1 MYQRAASIFRRVPI
15 TRVTE
20 ISRLDTAGV
29 PVFGAIT
36 PLAKDL
42 TTHLGKGLD
51 RDAARTSAVME
62 AIERVSAEE
71 VSEDGLETTFR
82 NLQVSGVTVACPQ
95 WFDLPPGSSY
105 REDDPFKWIE
115 GWDLLGARPI
125 WIPADLVQSP
135 ARQGV
140 LDQVDTNGLASGGS
154 YGEAI
159 RHALIEVIERDS
171 VSQHQYFELF
181 GEEHK
186 NAPSK
191 RRIDLRSIPDK
202 ARGLVDLAE
211 DNDHEIVLE
220 DLTGDLGIPVISC
233 ALIDHSYPATDGLR
247 TMLFGGWGADL
258 RSETAVCRAIT
269 EAYQSRAGVIQGAR
283 DSFNVMPKSTR
294 QFTKDHHR
302 RLLDAAPSYD
312 FSTIPD
318 FAFDDL
324 SDDVDFVLS
333 CLQTQGVGHV
343 IVADLTKAEFQI
355 PVVRVRVP
363 GLSSFVMDRRRLGW
377 RCARFLL

>member
-1 MYQRAASIFRRVPI
+1 MYERAASVFRQVPI

-20 ISRLDTAGV
+20 ISRLDTIGV

-51 RDAARTSAVME
+51 REAARTSAVME
-62 AIERVSAEE
+62 AIERVSAED
-71 VSEDGLETTFR
+71 VSDDCVKASL
-82 NLQVSGVTVACPQ
+82 LQLRASGATVACPQ
-95 WFDLPPGSSY
+95 WFDLPPASSY
-105 REDDPFKWIE
+105 REDALFEWVE
-115 GWDLLGARPI
+115 GWDLLGAESV
-125 WIPADLVQSP
+125 WMAADLVRSP
-135 ARQGV
+135 ARQGM
-140 LDQVDTNGLASGGS
+140 LDQVDTNGLASGIS

-159 RHALIEVIERDS
+159 RHGLIEVIERDI

-191 RRIDLRSIPDK
+191 RRIDLSSVPEK
-202 ARGLVDLAE
+202 ALGLVELAE

-233 ALIDHSYPATDGLR
+233 TLIDHAYPTSCGLR
-247 TMLFGGWGADL
+247 AMLFGGWGADL

-269 EAYQSRAGVIQGAR
+269 EAYQSRAGVLQGAR
-283 DSFNVMPKSTR
+283 DSFNVMPTTVR

-302 RLLDAAPSYD
+302 RLLESAPSYH
-312 FSTIPD
+312 FSTVPD

-324 SDDVDFVLS
+324 SDDVEFILS
-333 CLQTQGVGHV
+333 RLQALGVRHV
-343 IVADLTKAEFQI
+343 IVTNLAKAEFQI
-355 PVVRVRVP
+355 PVVRVRVA